1 MNNFQPTNGCTASL
15 TNLYQQV
22 PKSST
27 YLVPIN
33 RAVLEKQAA
42 ITKRWN
48 QAFHR

>member
-1 MNNFQPTNGCTASL
+1 MGAGLLEVL

-33 RAVLEKQAA
+33 RAVLDKQAA